1 MKIGE
6 VELEIIDIITF
17 IGMLITFFT
26 GVLNLFQNKKSL
38 YINNITK
45 FRVIWITTLRGHI
58 SNLKELSN
66 ITNLYIITKEGTDKI
81 TYRRELEKVVS
92 LIKMYLNFTEKL
104 DVQLIFKIDELKS
117 TINSYLLMHYCK
129 NTIKSV
135 DNDNELVIKFNEV
148 VDVISEKKVLEQ
160 LLNIAVNYKKIQE
173 INLTES
179 LNVLDLRNKVKSVYN
194 DDYILIKEVTRKSD
208 YIISQWENEIERL
221 NMDIDELVQVYLK
234 AEWTRCKIE
243 TRMWPLNRYNEE
255 KVICK
260 LQEKYKNSSK
270 VQSKK

>member
-17 IGMLITFFT
+17 IGIVITFFT

-66 ITNLYIITKEGTDKI
+66 ITNLYIITKDGTNKI
-81 TYRRELEKVVS
+81 TYRRELDKVVS
-92 LIKMYLNFTEKL
+92 LIKMYLNFAEKL
-104 DVQLIFKIDELKS
+104 DMQLISKIDELKT
-117 TINSYLLMHYCK
+117 TINSYLLMHHCK

-135 DNDNELVIKFNEV
+135 DNNNELMIKFNEV
-148 VDVISEKKVLEQ
+148 VDVINEKKVLRQ
-160 LLNIAVNYKKIQE
+160 LLDIAVKDKEIQE
-173 INLTES
+173 INIIETLS
-179 LNVLDLRNKVKSVYN
+179 ILDLKNKVKSVYK
-194 DDYILIKEVTRKSD
+194 DDCALIKEVILQSD
-208 YIISQWENEIERL
+208 YITSNWENEIERISR
-221 NMDIDELVQVYLK
+221 DIDELVQVYLK

-260 LQEKYKNSSK
+260 LQEKYKNSNK
-270 VQSKK
+270 I

>member
-104 DVQLIFKIDELKS
+104 DVQLIFKIDELKA
-117 TINSYLLMHYCK
+117 TINSYLLMYYCK
-129 NTIKSV
+129 NIIKSV
-135 DNDNELVIKFNEV
+135 DNDNELVIKFNEA
-148 VDVISEKKVLEQ
+148 VDIISEKKVLEQ
-160 LLNIAVNYKKIQE
+160 LLNMAVNDEKIQE
-173 INLTES
+173 INLIES
-179 LNVLDLRNKVKSVYN
+179 LNVLDLRNKVKTVYK
-194 DDYILIKEVTRKSD
+194 DDCILIKEVTRKSD
-208 YIISQWENEIERL
+208 YITSQWENEIERL
-221 NMDIDELVQVYLK
+221 NRDIDELVQVYLK

-255 KVICK
+255 KVIFK
-260 LQEKYKNSSK
+260 LQEKYKNSNK
-270 VQSKK
+270 AQSKK

>member
-17 IGMLITFFT
+17 IGIVITFFT

-66 ITNLYIITKEGTDKI
+66 ITNLYIITKDGTNKI
-81 TYRRELEKVVS
+81 TYRRELDKVVS
-92 LIKMYLNFTEKL
+92 LIKMYLNFAEKL
-104 DVQLIFKIDELKS
+104 DMELISKIDELKS

-135 DNDNELVIKFNEV
+135 DNNDELVIKFSEV
-148 VDVISEKKVLEQ
+148 VDVISEKKVLKQ
-160 LLNIAVNYKKIQE
+160 LLDIAIEVKDKKNQE
-173 INLTES
+173 INIIENLS
-179 LNVLDLRNKVKSVYN
+179 MIDLKNKVKLIYR
-194 DDYILIKEVTRKSD
+194 DDCVLIKEILRKSD
-208 YIISQWENEIERL
+208 YITSNWENEIERISR
-221 NMDIDELVQVYLK
+221 DIDELVQVYLK

-260 LQEKYKNSSK
+260 LQEKYKNSNK
-270 VQSKK
+270 I

>member
-104 DVQLIFKIDELKS
+104 DVQLIFKIDELKAI
-117 TINSYLLMHYCK
+117 INSYLLMHYCK

-135 DNDNELVIKFNEV
+135 DNDNELVIKFNEA

-173 INLTES
+173 INLIES
-179 LNVLDLRNKVKSVYN
+179 LNVLDLRNNVKSVYK
-194 DDYILIKEVTRKSD
+194 DDCILIKEVTRKSD
-208 YIISQWENEIERL
+208 YITSQWENEIERL
-221 NMDIDELVQVYLK
+221 NRDIDELVQVYLK

-260 LQEKYKNSSK
+260 LQEKYKNSNK
-270 VQSKK
+270 AQSKK

>member
-58 SNLKELSN
+58 SSLKELSN

-104 DVQLIFKIDELKS
+104 DVQLIFKIDELKAI
-117 TINSYLLMHYCK
+117 INSYLLMHYCK

-135 DNDNELVIKFNEV
+135 DNDNELVIKFNEA

-160 LLNIAVNYKKIQE
+160 LLNIAVNDKKIQE
-173 INLTES
+173 INLIES
-179 LNVLDLRNKVKSVYN
+179 LNVLDLRNKVKSVYK
-194 DDYILIKEVTRKSD
+194 DDCILIKEVIKKSD
-208 YIISQWENEIERL
+208 YITSQWENEIERL
-221 NMDIDELVQVYLK
+221 NRDIDELVQVYLK

-260 LQEKYKNSSK
+260 LQEKYKNSEK
-270 VQSKK
+270 AQSKK

>member
-104 DVQLIFKIDELKS
+104 DVQLIFKIDELKA
-117 TINSYLLMHYCK
+117 TINSYLLMYYCK

-135 DNDNELVIKFNEV
+135 DNDNELVLKFNEA

-173 INLTES
+173 INLIES
-179 LNVLDLRNKVKSVYN
+179 LNVLDLRNKVKSVYK
-194 DDYILIKEVTRKSD
+194 DDCILIKEVTRKSD
-208 YIISQWENEIERL
+208 YITSQWENEIERL
-221 NMDIDELVQVYLK
+221 NRDIDELVQVYLK

-260 LQEKYKNSSK
+260 LQEKYKNSNK
-270 VQSKK
+270 AQSKK